1 MDPTKLIEVIL
12 DKGVLGALLIGS
24 LWANLKLYQ
33 QVRAEHAERLRDSKD
48 ATSALLNQN
57 EKVHLAL
64 SSVANV
70 LETISGTRPPR

>member
-33 QVRAEHAERLRDSKD
+33 QVRAEHAERLKDSKD
-48 ATSALLNQN
+48 ATLALLTQNDKVHSALT
-57 EKVHLAL
+57 
-64 SSVANV
+64 SVANV
-70 LETISGTRPPR
+70 LETIGTTRQK